1 MANNVKV
8 VNNAEKD
15 VVVTINKENEDI
27 QIVIDLAGNKV
38 ELSTVC
44 ASKVIKGKTG
54 REYITFK
61 HKNDGSTMLL
71 RKDLLDEKRAFDH
84 ECNNLAVSDILN
96 WLNTV
101 YIKEVEED
109 FGAENIVPH
118 TTDLLSLDGLAD
130 YGKTTNKMSLMTIDD
145 YRYGRSHGIIRENMS
160 SAWWLATPDSTLSG
174 RSFGFVQCVNSG
186 GCVSYNGYS
195 WGYGVRPFFALK
207 SSILVS
213 CSETTE

>member
-1 MANNVKV
+1 MANNIKV

-27 QIVIDLAGNKV
+27 QIVIDLAENKV
-38 ELSTVC
+38 ELSTVDGG
-44 ASKVIKGKTG
+44 KVIRGKTG
-54 REYITFK
+54 REYIAFRQ
-61 HKNDGSTMLL
+61 KNDGSTMLL
-71 RKDLLDEKRAFDH
+71 RKDLLDEKRDFDH

-160 SAWWLATPDSTLSG
+160 TVWFLATPDSTPSG
-174 RSFGFVQCVNSG
+174 CSSVGVH
-186 GCVSYNGYS
+186 CVSSDGDVIYSGYK
-195 WGYGVRPFFALK
+195 WCRGVRPFFALK

-213 CSETTE
+213 CSETAE